1 MEADAIWAVNS
12 STVTIGPNITQQQKQ
27 IYTIPTRGE
36 EKKGWWTKPI
46 GIIGLGV
53 AVKFISSF
61 LGMHYA
67 D

>member
-1 MEADAIWAVNS
+1 MEANAIWAVNS
-12 STVTIGPNITQQQKQ
+12 STVNIGPNITQQQKQ
-27 IYTIPTRGE
+27 MYTIPTRGE
-36 EKKGWWTKPI
+36 DKKGWWTKPI

-61 LGMHYA
+61 LGMHYT